1 MKKRIIAISLI
12 VAMLAVAIIGGSLA
26 YFTDTDAATNTF
38 TVGNVD
44 IDLIESQY
52 HRTNAGQGYTTK
64 LEPTV
69 GGYIWA
75 RGVALE
81 GTPENTPNYTTSGE
95 TWTGSYFSD
104 AQLKADAAA
113 YADYFAAHGTDMVP
127 GVNVRKN
134 PYVINTGS
142 NDAYVRV
149 RVLIPV
155 TLFDVIKNGASEW
168 NARAINKAQQI
179 TSNAVAAYNAGNYQ
193 SIPTVTRGD
202 IEYYVYDFTYVK
214 ALKPGD
220 MTFWNC
226 WCNIAIDKNAT
237 SAQLAGVDSFDV
249 IIEADAIQA
258 QGFADATAA
267 FAAFDTNGT

>member
-1 MKKRIIAISLI
+1 MKKKIIAISLI

-75 RGVALE
+75 RGVTLA

-127 GVNVRKN
+127 GGNVRKN

-149 RVLIPV
+149 RVLVPV
-155 TLFDVIKNGASEW
+155 SLFLVIDNGYSYWTTTAMNEG
-168 NARAINKAQQI
+168 QV
-179 TSNAVAAYNAGNYQ
+179 TSNAVNTYLANGYA
-193 SIPTVTRGD
+193 SVPTTSRDGID
-202 IEYYVYDFTYVK
+202 YYVYDFTYTK
-214 ALKPGD
+214 ALKPGE

-226 WCNIAIDKNAT
+226 WGNIAIDKTAT
-237 SAQLAGVDSFDV
+237 EEDLAAVDSFDV

-258 QGFADATAA
+258 QGFAEVTAA
-267 FAAFDTNGT
+267 FKAFAANGT